1 MKNIL
6 KVGLLVLLVVLV
18 TGCTSDDGS
27 NGNTDTAEKDD
38 KIVIAG
44 IYKAGDQV
52 WFIDEGEAAKAK
64 ALEMGADEFIYI
76 DATMDPDTYLQ
87 AIDNVIAQN
96 VDGVVTCISDQLLS
110 QTTVSKLEEAGIP
123 VVAADDPLIDQNGN
137 LLSPWVGIDGYN
149 IGYANGEFMSDY
161 ISENNL
167 LEDPEFGVL
176 IMTMDTVSSVIPRT
190 DGMTDALMKDL
201 GMTKDDLF
209 YADYN
214 GETAKGFDS
223 ASAIFTANP
232 QITKWVISAGNEEG
246 AVGAVRAL
254 EQAGIDKTSIAI
266 GLGGYLAKD
275 EFEKDYSAM
284 KAATYFSSQAVGET
298 SVEILMNYIIN
309 GTEMTEKTAVPAII
323 VTPDNYKEVMGL

>member
-1 MKNIL
+1 MK
-6 KVGLLVLLVVLV
+6 KVLTVLLAVLV
-18 TGCTSDDGS
+18 TFTLVGCD
-27 NGNTDTAEKDD
+27 EKEDD

-87 AIDNVIAQN
+87 AIDNVIAQG

-110 QTTVSKLEEAGIP
+110 QTTVNKLTDAGIP
-123 VVAADDPLIDQNGN
+123 VVAADDPLIDTNGN
-137 LLSPWVGIDGYN
+137 FLAPWVGIDGYN
-149 IGYANGEFMSDY
+149 IGYANGEFMANYITDNSLLSD
-161 ISENNL
+161 EA
-167 LEDPEFGVL
+167 FGIL
-176 IMTMDTVSSVIPRT
+176 ILTMDTVSSVVPRT
-190 DGMTDALMKDL
+190 DGMTDALVAEL
-201 GMTKDDLF
+201 GISSGDIF

-214 GETAKGFDS
+214 GETAKGYD
-223 ASAIFTANP
+223 AAMAIFTANP

-246 AVGAVRAL
+246 AVGATRAL
-254 EQAGIDKTSIAI
+254 EQAGIDTTSLTV

-275 EFEKDYSAM
+275 EFTKDYSAM
-284 KAATYFSSQAVGET
+284 QAATYFSSEAVGAT
-298 SVEILMNYIIN
+298 SVEILMNFILN

-323 VTPDNYKEVMGL
+323 VTPENFEEIMGLN

>member
-1 MKNIL
+1 MK
-6 KVGLLVLLVVLV
+6 KVFTALTLVIFSFAL
-18 TGCTSDDGS
+18 
-27 NGNTDTAEKDD
+27 TACGGKEDD

-76 DATMDPDTYLQ
+76 DATMDPDKYLQ
-87 AIDNVIAQN
+87 AIDNIIAQK

-110 QTTVSKLEEAGIP
+110 QVVVEKLAAAGIP
-123 VVAADDPLIDQNGN
+123 VVAADDPLIDINGN
-137 LLSPWVGIDGYN
+137 LLAPWVGIDGYN
-149 IGYANGEFMSDY
+149 IGYANGEYMANY
-161 ISENNL
+161 ITDNSL
-167 LEDPEFGVL
+167 LDDSEFGILVL
-176 IMTMDTVSSVIPRT
+176 TMDTVSSVIPRT
-190 DGMTDALMKDL
+190 DGMTDALVSKL
-201 GMTKDDLF
+201 GITSNDIF

-214 GETAKGFDS
+214 GETAKGFDA

-254 EQAGIDKTSIAI
+254 EQAGIDRTSFVI

-275 EFEKDYSAM
+275 EFKKEYSAM
-284 KAATYFSSQAVGET
+284 QAATYFSSAAVGGL
-298 SVEILMNYIIN
+298 SVEILMDYILY
-309 GTEMTEKTAVPAII
+309 GTEMTERTAVPAII
-323 VTPDNYKEVMGL
+323 ITR